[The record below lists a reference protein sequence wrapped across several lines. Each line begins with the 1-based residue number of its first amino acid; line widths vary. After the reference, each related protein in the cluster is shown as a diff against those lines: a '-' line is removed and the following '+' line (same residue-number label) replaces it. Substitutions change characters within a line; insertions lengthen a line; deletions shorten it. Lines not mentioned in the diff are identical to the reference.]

1 MDITLLEE
9 AGLTSTEAKIYLVL
23 LEQGSSLAGSIS
35 RNTGIH
41 RRSVYDAIERLV
53 EKGLVSYIKTNN
65 RKYFEAAD
73 PSRLIEIVK
82 EKEDKLQ
89 NILPALQNLKNRG
102 QEKRETLF
110 FRGKQSLKTVF
121 DDQIQAQEEILIL
134 GDNVD
139 VNNILKFYFPHFD
152 RARKQKKIPL
162 RMIITDEMKDN
173 QELSKIPLAQIKYVK
188 KPSGKT
194 SFYIYG
200 NTCSIVVWDDEP
212 KAILIREAAIAQS
225 LKEYFE
231 ILWRSSKWI
240 L

>member
-1 MDITLLEE
+1 MDLTLLEE
-9 AGLTSTEAKIYLVL
+9 AGLTQTEAKIYLIL

-73 PSRLIEIVK
+73 PSRLIEIIK
-82 EKEDKLQ
+82 EKEEKITQ
-89 NILPALQNLKNRG
+89 ILPELNNLKDRG
-102 QEKRETLF
+102 QEKKETLF

-121 DDQIQAQEEILIL
+121 DDQIQNNEEILIL

-152 RARKQKKIPL
+152 RARKQKNIPI

-173 QELSKIPLAQIKYVK
+173 SELAKIPLAQIKYVK

-194 SFYIYG
+194 SFYMYG
-200 NTCSIVVWDDEP
+200 SNCSIVVWEDEP
-212 KAILIREAAIAQS
+212 KAILIREKAISQS
-225 LKEYFE
+225 LKDYFE
-231 ILWRSSKWI
+231 ILWRQAK
-240 L
+240 